1 MAAKHCNLSLA
12 SIWFGGTYELDPW
25 VRCWWPVLA
34 WCTGWFEL
42 AGMQYQGSLISWFRI
57 ARGIPRET
65 VGHEGRHNQTC
76 PRYELDRVWLLLH
89 LRLRP
94 DLPHAYSLSKSPLWI
109 TCHMITERSS
119 HGIITSGLWICHT
132 RETSELCAL
141 VPLLPAP
148 HCLSDRDCPS
158 HYTVRVLLSFYDD
171 DGDDLLGNFVFLLL
185 LGGTG

>member
-94 DLPHAYSLSKSPLWI
+94 DLPRAYSLSKSPLWI

-119 HGIITSGLWICHT
+119 HGIITSGLWICHM

-141 VPLLPAP
+141 CTPATSTTLPQWP
-148 HCLSDRDCPS
+148 WLSISLHSQGFTFFLWWWWRWPS
-158 HYTVRVLLSFYDD
+158 
-171 DGDDLLGNFVFLLL
+171 G
-185 LGGTG
+185 